1 MLNYIKSELYRAAHS
16 KELRGAFIGL
26 LAIILFLNLTLFLM
40 KDVEHFRYGSSSFS
54 YSMLV
59 SVPMMYCYVA
69 ADVAAMLYESDRR
82 NGTMGNSIAYGI
94 SRMQLLVGKCVVC
107 FVASLVMLAVA
118 LPLYIG
124 CAELLLHATGPTTIQ
139 DMLMEVPAMSLIAT
153 GSLILAVVLLDFFE
167 NSFFSVLAWLTVMLF
182 LPKILLFAGII
193 LPFGGDVLMDVA
205 MWMPTNFIPAGTNVN
220 MTECATIWDTGAGM
234 ARCLLSGTAGILV
247 FSAAGVLLLRK
258 KDI

>member
-94 SRMQLLVGKCVVC
+94 SRMQLLAGKCVVC

-118 LPLYIG
+118 LHRMRRTAAACHRPHHHPGYAAG
-124 CAELLLHATGPTTIQ
+124 SPCH
-139 DMLMEVPAMSLIAT
+139 VP
-153 GSLILAVVLLDFFE
+153 DCHR
-167 NSFFSVLAWLTVMLF
+167 
-182 LPKILLFAGII
+182 LPDPGRS
-193 LPFGGDVLMDVA
+193 
-205 MWMPTNFIPAGTNVN
+205 PAGF
-220 MTECATIWDTGAGM
+220 
-234 ARCLLSGTAGILV
+234 L
-247 FSAAGVLLLRK
+247 
-258 KDI
+258 

>member
-139 DMLMEVPAMSLIAT
+139 DMLLEVPAMSLIAT
-153 GSLILAVVLLDFFE
+153 GSLILAVVLLDLFQ
-167 NSFFSVLAWLTVMLF
+167 NSFFSVLTWLTVMLL
-182 LPKILLFAGII
+182 LPKLLLFAGML
-193 LPFGGDVLMDVA
+193 LPFGGDALMDAA
-205 MWMPTNFIPAGTNVN
+205 MWMPANFIPAGTRVN
-220 MTECATIWDTGAGM
+220 MSECVTIWDTGAGM
-234 ARCLLSGTAGILV
+234 ARCLLSGAAGILV
-247 FSAAGVLLLRK
+247 FSLAGVLLLRK
-258 KDI
+258 RDI

>member
-40 KDVEHFRYGSSSFS
+40 KEVEHFRYGSSSFS

-139 DMLMEVPAMSLIAT
+139 DMLLEVPAMSLIAT

-182 LPKILLFAGII
+182 LPKILLFAGIV
-193 LPFGGDVLMDVA
+193 LPFGGITSWTA
-205 MWMPTNFIPAGTNVN
+205 PTQRNPARFL
-220 MTECATIWDTGAGM
+220 IH
-234 ARCLLSGTAGILV
+234 LS
-247 FSAAGVLLLRK
+247 RK
-258 KDI
+258 

>member
-139 DMLMEVPAMSLIAT
+139 DMLLEVPAMSLIAT

-182 LPKILLFAGII
+182 LPKILLFAGIV

-234 ARCLLSGTAGILV
+234 ARCLISGTAGILV

>member
-139 DMLMEVPAMSLIAT
+139 DMLLEVPAMSLIAT

-182 LPKILLFAGII
+182 LPKILLFAGIV
-193 LPFGGDVLMDVA
+193 LPFGGHPHGHVHEDVA
-205 MWMPTNFIPAGTNVN
+205 MWMPAKGQDNPGKQQDLGQ
-220 MTECATIWDTGAGM
+220 EQHHGQPC
-234 ARCLLSGTAGILV
+234 
-247 FSAAGVLLLRK
+247 
-258 KDI
+258 

>member
-1 MLNYIKSELYRAAHS
+1 MLNYIKSELYRAPHS

-139 DMLMEVPAMSLIAT
+139 DMLLEVPAMSLIAT

-182 LPKILLFAGII
+182 LPKILLFAGIV

-205 MWMPTNFIPAGTNVN
+205 MWMPANFIPAGTNVN
-220 MTECATIWDTGAGM
+220 MSECTTIWDTGAGM
-234 ARCLLSGTAGILV
+234 ARCLISGTAGILV